1 MNTYADK
8 ELHNV
13 GRILATSITKRERN
27 TRLRGLRV
35 RIEADILLRGAPF
48 SEGSDVIETI
58 DKLIGGINASV

>member
-1 MNTYADK
+1 MNTYGER
-8 ELHNV
+8 ELINV
-13 GRILATSITKRERN
+13 GRILSTSATARERN

-58 DKLIGGINASV
+58 DNLIGRTR